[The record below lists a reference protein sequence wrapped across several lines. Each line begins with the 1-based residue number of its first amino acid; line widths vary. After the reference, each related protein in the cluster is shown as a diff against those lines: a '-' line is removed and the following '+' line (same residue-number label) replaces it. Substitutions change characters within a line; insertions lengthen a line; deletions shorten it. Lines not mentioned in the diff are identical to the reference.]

1 MKRENTIIVRQ
12 KIIGSAVDLFY
23 LHGFEGT
30 SMRNIARSVGCTQA
44 ALYYHFR
51 NKEELLYTIVDQF
64 AKDMLLELKSIL
76 LKKSDPIEKLRE
88 TIKGQIFLMKTRRKE
103 VKISIEDKKFL
114 KAELNELVKE
124 SERATYR
131 LYRSLIEELKM
142 DGRLKQLDTNT
153 AVFGIV
159 GMINWLYHWYKPEK
173 RLTIDEIA
181 EQITGILFYG
191 LLNQNQKNLPPSYQY

>member
-1 MKRENTIIVRQ
+1 VKRENTIIVRQ

-131 LYRSLIEELKM
+131 LYRSLIEELKV

-159 GMINWLYHWYKPEK
+159 GMINWLYHWYRPEK

-181 EQITGILFYG
+181 EQITGILFHG
-191 LLNQNQKNLPPSYQY
+191 LLNQNQKDLPPS

>member
-1 MKRENTIIVRQ
+1 MKRENTIIIRQ
-12 KIIGSAVDLFY
+12 RIIGSAVDLFY

-44 ALYYHFR
+44 AIYYHFR

>member
-114 KAELNELVKE
+114 KAELNELVNE

-131 LYRSLIEELKM
+131 LYRSLIEELKV

-159 GMINWLYHWYKPEK
+159 GMINWLYHWYRPEK

-181 EQITGILFYG
+181 EQITGILFHG
-191 LLNQNQKNLPPSYQY
+191 LLNQNQKDLPPS

>member
-1 MKRENTIIVRQ
+1 
-12 KIIGSAVDLFY
+12 
-23 LHGFEGT
+23 
-30 SMRNIARSVGCTQA
+30 MRNIARSVGCTQA

-131 LYRSLIEELKM
+131 LYRSLIEELKT

-159 GMINWLYHWYKPEK
+159 GMINWLYHWYRPEK

-191 LLNQNQKNLPPSYQY
+191 LLNQNQKNLPPS